1 MLKCQ
6 IGTVIMR
13 GKMKTNEKN
22 RIGENIRNLRREREV
37 KQITLALELQIGRQ
51 SVSAYERG
59 VTLPDIYLLIR
70 IADYFDV
77 TLDELTGRER

>member
-1 MLKCQ
+1 
-6 IGTVIMR
+6 MR

-59 VTLPDIYLLIR
+59 ITLPDIYLLIR

-77 TLDELTGRER
+77 SLDELTGRKR

>member
-1 MLKCQ
+1 
-6 IGTVIMR
+6 
-13 GKMKTNEKN
+13 MKTNEKN

-59 VTLPDIYLLIR
+59 VTLPDI
-70 IADYFDV
+70 
-77 TLDELTGRER
+77 